1 MRKMNKL
8 EKQWWKNSVVYQVY
22 PKSFKDSNGDGIGDI
37 QGIVSELPYLSKLG
51 VDVIW
56 LNPIYK
62 SPMVDNGYDISDYYQ
77 INPQFGNLE
86 DFKQLLHAAHQLN
99 LKIILDLVVNHTSDQ
114 HKWFK
119 ESRKS
124 KNNPYSDYYIWKDP
138 NPDGTPPNNW
148 GSSFGGP
155 AWEYA
160 PERGQYYLH
169 LFAKE
174 QPDLNWENK
183 NVRQDVYRIM
193 KYWLELGIDG
203 FRMDVISLISK
214 DPTFPDGPLIQ
225 NKSYGNYYIGAS
237 NGPKVHQYL
246 QEMYRETLAHYNVMT
261 VGETAHTN
269 SQQAV
274 LYTASQRHEL
284 NMVFQFDHMH
294 LSYGVDGKFSNKRFN
309 LVDLKR
315 VLSEWQEVMI
325 KNDGWNSLYW
335 SNHDQPRA
343 VTRFGNDQPEWSDRS
358 AKMLGTILH
367 MQCGTPFIYQ
377 GEELGMTNAKFKDIN
392 DYRDIE
398 THNIYEDFINNKHYS
413 KEYTLKTI
421 YLNSRDNGR
430 TPIPWNE
437 NGGFSTGKPWIDYNP
452 NYLHI
457 NAEDNLKNPDSVFYY
472 YQKLIRLRH
481 EIPIITE
488 GDYQLLDPDNPS
500 TYTYLR
506 ETSTQYLFVTGK
518 FTADKQEIKV
528 TSKLHFKNSRLLINN
543 YQFDQQLGKQV
554 ELPPYGAA
562 VYILDK

>member
-506 ETSTQYLFVTGK
+506 ETSTQYLFVTGN

-528 TSKLHFKNSRLLINN
+528 PSKLHFKNSRLLINN

>member
-343 VTRFGNDQPEWSDRS
+343 VTRFGNDQPEWSDKS

-452 NYLHI
+452 NYSHI
-457 NAEDNLKNPDSVFYY
+457 NAEDNLKDPDSVFYY

-506 ETSTQYLFVTGK
+506 ETSTQYLFVTGN

-528 TSKLHFKNSRLLINN
+528 PSKLHFKNSHLLINN

>member
-343 VTRFGNDQPEWSDRS
+343 VTRFGNDQPEWSDKS

-452 NYLHI
+452 NYSHI

-506 ETSTQYLFVTGK
+506 ETSTQYLFVTGN

-528 TSKLHFKNSRLLINN
+528 PSKLHFKNSRLLINN

>member
-343 VTRFGNDQPEWSDRS
+343 VTRFGNDQPEWSDKS

-430 TPIPWNE
+430 TPIPWSE

-452 NYLHI
+452 NYSHI
-457 NAEDNLKNPDSVFYY
+457 NAEDNLKDPDSVFYY

-488 GDYQLLDPDNPS
+488 GDYQLLDPDNPF

-506 ETSTQYLFVTGK
+506 ETSTQYLFVTGN

-528 TSKLHFKNSRLLINN
+528 PSKLHFKNSRLLINN

>member
-225 NKSYGNYYIGAS
+225 KIG
-237 NGPKVHQYL
+237 
-246 QEMYRETLAHYNVMT
+246 RAHV
-261 VGETAHTN
+261 
-269 SQQAV
+269 
-274 LYTASQRHEL
+274 
-284 NMVFQFDHMH
+284 
-294 LSYGVDGKFSNKRFN
+294 
-309 LVDLKR
+309 
-315 VLSEWQEVMI
+315 
-325 KNDGWNSLYW
+325 
-335 SNHDQPRA
+335 
-343 VTRFGNDQPEWSDRS
+343 
-358 AKMLGTILH
+358 
-367 MQCGTPFIYQ
+367 
-377 GEELGMTNAKFKDIN
+377 
-392 DYRDIE
+392 
-398 THNIYEDFINNKHYS
+398 
-413 KEYTLKTI
+413 
-421 YLNSRDNGR
+421 
-430 TPIPWNE
+430 
-437 NGGFSTGKPWIDYNP
+437 
-452 NYLHI
+452 
-457 NAEDNLKNPDSVFYY
+457 
-472 YQKLIRLRH
+472 
-481 EIPIITE
+481 
-488 GDYQLLDPDNPS
+488 
-500 TYTYLR
+500 
-506 ETSTQYLFVTGK
+506 
-518 FTADKQEIKV
+518 
-528 TSKLHFKNSRLLINN
+528 
-543 YQFDQQLGKQV
+543 
-554 ELPPYGAA
+554 
-562 VYILDK
+562 

>member
-343 VTRFGNDQPEWSDRS
+343 VTRFGNDQPEWSDKS

-452 NYLHI
+452 NYSHI
-457 NAEDNLKNPDSVFYY
+457 NAEDNLKDPDSVFYY

-506 ETSTQYLFVTGK
+506 ETSTQYLFVTGN

-528 TSKLHFKNSRLLINN
+528 PRKLHFKNSRLLINN
-543 YQFDQQLGKQV
+543 YQFDQQLGKQI

>member
-343 VTRFGNDQPEWSDRS
+343 VTRFGNDQPEWSDKS

-452 NYLHI
+452 NYSHI
-457 NAEDNLKNPDSVFYY
+457 NAEDNLKDPDSVFYY

-488 GDYQLLDPDNPS
+488 GDYQLLDPDNPF

-506 ETSTQYLFVTGK
+506 ETSTQYLFVTGN

-528 TSKLHFKNSRLLINN
+528 PSKLHFKNSRLLINN

-554 ELPPYGAA
+554 ELPPYGAT

>member
-343 VTRFGNDQPEWSDRS
+343 VTRFGNDQPEWSDKS

-437 NGGFSTGKPWIDYNP
+437 NGGFSTGRPWIDYNP
-452 NYLHI
+452 NYSHI
-457 NAEDNLKNPDSVFYY
+457 NAEDNLKDPDSVFYY

-488 GDYQLLDPDNPS
+488 GDYQLLDPDNPF

-506 ETSTQYLFVTGK
+506 ETSTQYLFVTGN

-528 TSKLHFKNSRLLINN
+528 PSKLHFKNSRLLINN

>member
-343 VTRFGNDQPEWSDRS
+343 VTRFGNDQPEWSDKS

-452 NYLHI
+452 NYSHI
-457 NAEDNLKNPDSVFYY
+457 NAEDNLKDPDSVFYY

-506 ETSTQYLFVTGK
+506 ETSTQYLFVTGN

-528 TSKLHFKNSRLLINN
+528 PSKLHFKNSRLLINN
-543 YQFDQQLGKQV
+543 YQFDQQLGKQI

>member
-124 KNNPYSDYYIWKDP
+124 KNNPYSGYYIWKDP

-343 VTRFGNDQPEWSDRS
+343 VTRFGNDQPEWSDKS

-452 NYLHI
+452 NYSHI
-457 NAEDNLKNPDSVFYY
+457 NAEDNLKDPDSVFYY

-506 ETSTQYLFVTGK
+506 ETSTQYLFVTGN

-528 TSKLHFKNSRLLINN
+528 PSKLHFKNSRLLINN

>member
-452 NYLHI
+452 NYSHI
-457 NAEDNLKNPDSVFYY
+457 NAEDNLKDPDSVFYY

-506 ETSTQYLFVTGK
+506 ETSTQYLFVTGN

-528 TSKLHFKNSRLLINN
+528 PSKLHFKNSRLLINN

>member
-343 VTRFGNDQPEWSDRS
+343 VTRFGNDQPEWSDKS

-437 NGGFSTGKPWIDYNP
+437 NGGFSTGRPWIDYNP
-452 NYLHI
+452 NYSHI
-457 NAEDNLKNPDSVFYY
+457 NAEDNLKDPDSVFYY

-506 ETSTQYLFVTGK
+506 ETSTQYLFVTGN

-528 TSKLHFKNSRLLINN
+528 PSKLHFKNSRLLINN
-543 YQFDQQLGKQV
+543 YQFDQQLGKQI

>member
-452 NYLHI
+452 NYSHI
-457 NAEDNLKNPDSVFYY
+457 NAEDNLKDPDSVFYY

-506 ETSTQYLFVTGK
+506 ETSTQYLFVTGN

-528 TSKLHFKNSRLLINN
+528 PSKLHFKNSRLLINN

-554 ELPPYGAA
+554 ELPPYGAT

>member
-377 GEELGMTNAKFKDIN
+377 GEELGMTNAKFKDIK

-457 NAEDNLKNPDSVFYY
+457 NAEDNLKDPDSVFYY

-506 ETSTQYLFVTGK
+506 ETSTQYLFVTGN

-528 TSKLHFKNSRLLINN
+528 PSKLHFKNSRLLINN

>member
-343 VTRFGNDQPEWSDRS
+343 VTRFGNDQPEWSDKS

-452 NYLHI
+452 NYSHI
-457 NAEDNLKNPDSVFYY
+457 NAEDNLKDPDSVFYY

-488 GDYQLLDPDNPS
+488 GDYQLLDPDNPF

-506 ETSTQYLFVTGK
+506 ETSTQYLFVTGN

-528 TSKLHFKNSRLLINN
+528 PSKLHFKNSRLLINN

>member
-457 NAEDNLKNPDSVFYY
+457 NAEDNLKDPDSVFYY

-506 ETSTQYLFVTGK
+506 ETSTQYLFVTGN

-528 TSKLHFKNSRLLINN
+528 PSKLHFKNSRLLINN

>member
-343 VTRFGNDQPEWSDRS
+343 VTRFGNDQPEWSDKS

-437 NGGFSTGKPWIDYNP
+437 NGGFSTGRPWIDYNP
-452 NYLHI
+452 NYSHI
-457 NAEDNLKNPDSVFYY
+457 NAEDNLKDPDSVFYY

-506 ETSTQYLFVTGK
+506 ETSTQYLFVTGN

-528 TSKLHFKNSRLLINN
+528 PSKLHFKNSRLLINN

>member
-506 ETSTQYLFVTGK
+506 ETSTQYLFVTGN

-528 TSKLHFKNSRLLINN
+528 PSKLNFKNSRLLINN

>member
-99 LKIILDLVVNHTSDQ
+99 LKIIIDLVVNHTSDQ

-343 VTRFGNDQPEWSDRS
+343 VTRFGNDQPEWSDKS

-437 NGGFSTGKPWIDYNP
+437 NGGFSTGRPWIDYNP
-452 NYLHI
+452 NYSHI
-457 NAEDNLKNPDSVFYY
+457 NAEDNLKDPDSVFYY

-506 ETSTQYLFVTGK
+506 ETSTQYLFVTGN

-528 TSKLHFKNSRLLINN
+528 PSKLHFKNSRLLINN

>member
-343 VTRFGNDQPEWSDRS
+343 VTRFGNDQPEWSDKS

-452 NYLHI
+452 NYSHI
-457 NAEDNLKNPDSVFYY
+457 NAEDNLNC
-472 YQKLIRLRH
+472 
-481 EIPIITE
+481 
-488 GDYQLLDPDNPS
+488 LL
-500 TYTYLR
+500 YT
-506 ETSTQYLFVTGK
+506 SDA
-518 FTADKQEIKV
+518 ADE
-528 TSKLHFKNSRLLINN
+528 
-543 YQFDQQLGKQV
+543 
-554 ELPPYGAA
+554 
-562 VYILDK
+562 

>member
-343 VTRFGNDQPEWSDRS
+343 VTRFGNDQPEWSDKS

-457 NAEDNLKNPDSVFYY
+457 NAEDNLKDPDSVFYY

-506 ETSTQYLFVTGK
+506 ETSTQYLFVTGN

-528 TSKLHFKNSRLLINN
+528 PSKLHFKNSRLLINN

>member
-343 VTRFGNDQPEWSDRS
+343 VTRFGNDQPEWSDKS

-452 NYLHI
+452 NYSHI
-457 NAEDNLKNPDSVFYY
+457 NAEDNLKDPDSVFYY

-506 ETSTQYLFVTGK
+506 ETSTQYLFVTGN

-528 TSKLHFKNSRLLINN
+528 PSKLHFKNSRLLINN

>member
-1 MRKMNKL
+1 MNKL

-343 VTRFGNDQPEWSDRS
+343 VTRFGNDQPEWSDKS

-452 NYLHI
+452 NYSHI
-457 NAEDNLKNPDSVFYY
+457 NAEDNLKDPDSVFYY

-506 ETSTQYLFVTGK
+506 ETSTQYLFVTGN

-528 TSKLHFKNSRLLINN
+528 PSKLHFKNSRLLINN
-543 YQFDQQLGKQV
+543 YQFDQQLGKQI

>member
-1 MRKMNKL
+1 MNKL

-343 VTRFGNDQPEWSDRS
+343 VTRFGNDQPEWSDKS

-452 NYLHI
+452 NYSHI
-457 NAEDNLKNPDSVFYY
+457 NAEDNLKDPDSVFYY

-488 GDYQLLDPDNPS
+488 GDYQLLDPDNPF

-506 ETSTQYLFVTGK
+506 ETSTQYLFVTGN

-528 TSKLHFKNSRLLINN
+528 PSKLHFKNSRLLINN